1 MEQNMPWTK
10 VTVDFSTTDTGEIRV
25 GPSFGTPAFMTGKA
39 WFADLS
45 LVELAG
51 GDEK

>member
-25 GPSFGTPAFMTGKA
+25 GPSFGTPAFMTGTA

-45 LVELAG
+45 LVELDG